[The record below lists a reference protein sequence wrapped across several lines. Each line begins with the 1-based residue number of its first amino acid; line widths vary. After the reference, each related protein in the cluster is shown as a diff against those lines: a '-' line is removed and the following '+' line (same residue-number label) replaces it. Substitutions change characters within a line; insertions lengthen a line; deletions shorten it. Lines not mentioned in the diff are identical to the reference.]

1 MPAGISLFLRRFV
14 FRMAE
19 GSAKRVTGDE
29 PQGTMG
35 RVQTA
40 GEATSR
46 SLCPSRLPLRAHF
59 QRDVWVRGRAG
70 MKYTLER
77 VWMQFRGTDTGSG
90 ETDIEVIGE
99 YVASRSMNYGERG
112 R

>member
-1 MPAGISLFLRRFV
+1 MP
-14 FRMAE
+14 
-19 GSAKRVTGDE
+19 
-29 PQGTMG
+29 
-35 RVQTA
+35 
-40 GEATSR
+40 
-46 SLCPSRLPLRAHF
+46 
-59 QRDVWVRGRAG
+59 AG

-77 VWMQFRGTDTGSG
+77 EWMQFRDTDTGSG